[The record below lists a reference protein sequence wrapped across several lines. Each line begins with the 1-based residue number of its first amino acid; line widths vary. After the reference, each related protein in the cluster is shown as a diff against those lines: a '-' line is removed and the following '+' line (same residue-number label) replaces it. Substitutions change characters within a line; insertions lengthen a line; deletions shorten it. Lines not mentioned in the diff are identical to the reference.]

1 MTYFKAP
8 EPQINAQKKVQLPGK
23 VSVRLVSL
31 FFVFFHCAYQW
42 ILLAGHKSYLKLA
55 RGLLINGTIKTYISK

>member
-31 FFVFFHCAYQW
+31 FFVFFSLCLSVNLVSGAQE
-42 ILLAGHKSYLKLA
+42 LFE
-55 RGLLINGTIKTYISK
+55 ISTRVAH